1 MSSRD
6 KLPLAQSSLKLLTEQ
21 MRAQDSISIVTYS
34 GSTSVVLPA
43 TSGDQKAK
51 ILAAIEGLNASGSTN
66 GEDAL
71 KLAYRQA
78 EQGLKKE
85 RYQSNHDVN
94 GWRF

>member
-1 MSSRD
+1 MPPANLVFLVDVSGSMSSRD

-66 GEDAL
+66 GKMLLNWPTD
-71 KLAYRQA
+71 KLS
-78 EQGLKKE
+78 K
-85 RYQSNHDVN
+85 D
-94 GWRF
+94 